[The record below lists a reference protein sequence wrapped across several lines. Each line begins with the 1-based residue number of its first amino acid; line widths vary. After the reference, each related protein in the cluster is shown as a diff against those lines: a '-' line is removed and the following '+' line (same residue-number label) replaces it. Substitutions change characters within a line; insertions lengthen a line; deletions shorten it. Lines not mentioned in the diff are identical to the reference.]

1 MLDEIKATAIRTG
14 NTFTLSGD
22 IGKFKK
28 GEKVTV
34 TKVRPNGDD
43 IELHLSNKSGI
54 TDILYLDKNDDF
66 IELD

>member
-1 MLDEIKATAIRTG
+1 LKEVKATSIKVG

-34 TKVRPNGDD
+34 TKTKPNGDD
-43 IELHLSNKSGI
+43 IELYLKNKSGVI
-54 TDILYLDKNDDF
+54 DVFYLDKNDNF
-66 IELD
+66 EELD